1 MESRRMR
8 LRFPLLAAGLAAGSV
23 LALLAAGCTNKAL
36 GTEPVGPDINP
47 AVGRNV
53 ARFQPDRRTLKPV
66 FSGPML
72 SGGRLS
78 SADLRGDVVVVNFW
92 ASWCTPCL
100 EEQPVL
106 EQAWAKYRDRGVRF
120 VGINVRDASANA
132 KAFVRDNDVTYPS
145 VVDDDQ
151 GIAHRFRVL
160 YPPSTFILDRQ
171 GRVAVRITGITTVAG
186 ELDVMID
193 ELLAE

>member
-1 MESRRMR
+1 MESRRIR
-8 LRFPLLAAGLAAGSV
+8 LRSTLLAAGSV

-53 ARFQPDRRTLKPV
+53 ARFEPDRRTLKPV
-66 FSGPML
+66 FSGAVL

-78 SADLRGDVVVVNFW
+78 SADLIGDIAVVNFW
-92 ASWCTPCL
+92 ASWCTPCRA
-100 EEQPVL
+100 EQSVL
-106 EQAWAKYRDRGVRF
+106 EQTWKKYRERGVRF

-132 KAFVRDNDVTYPS
+132 KAFVNEYDVTYPS

-151 GIAHRFRVL
+151 RIAHRFRVL
-160 YPPSTFILDRQ
+160 YPPSTFILDRR

>member
-1 MESRRMR
+1 MESRRIR
-8 LRFPLLAAGLAAGSV
+8 LRSTLLAAGSV

-66 FSGPML
+66 FSGAVL
-72 SGGRLS
+72 GGGRLS
-78 SADLRGDVVVVNFW
+78 SADLIGDIAVVNFW
-92 ASWCTPCL
+92 ASWCSPCRA
-100 EEQPVL
+100 EQDVL
-106 EQAWAKYRDRGVRF
+106 EQTWKKYRERGVRF

-132 KAFVRDNDVTYPS
+132 KAFVNEYDVTYPS

-151 GIAHRFRVL
+151 RIAHRFRVL
-160 YPPSTFILDRQ
+160 YPPSTFILDRK